1 MQSNRRIRKAL
12 YISFA
17 VSLISL
23 LIKSGGYFI
32 TGSTTALADAAES
45 VVHVIAVAFV
55 VYGFLLSKKPA
66 DAKHLYGHERVEF
79 LSIGVEGA
87 VITLA
92 GLTIIW
98 QAVNNYITGF
108 QLSNLGEGMIV
119 MGAAGLIN
127 LILGIYVLRVGRSEK
142 NMLAVSNGKHVL
154 TDVWT
159 TAGVIMTLLIIE
171 LTGWVYLD
179 ILISFAVALYIIREA
194 YKLLSYAIDGIMD
207 SRHPEVDKALRQE
220 LSKSLPGRIK
230 SWHHLRHRTSGQTT
244 WVELHVI
251 FDKEISLKEAHDDAT
266 LLERKL
272 IDALDS
278 DAVVTIHPEPE
289 EPHDK
294 MHEALKGANK
304 NRNLDEFI

>member
-23 LIKSGGYFI
+23 LIKSGGYII

-66 DAKHLYGHERVEF
+66 DEKHLYGHERVEF

-108 QLSNLGEGMIV
+108 QLNNLGEGMVV
-119 MGAAGLIN
+119 MGVAGFIN
-127 LILGIYVLRVGRSEK
+127 LVLGLYVLRVGRSEK

-159 TAGVIMTLLIIE
+159 TGGVIATLLIID

-179 ILISFAVALYIIREA
+179 IIISFAVALYIIREA
-194 YKLLSYAIDGIMD
+194 YKLLTYAIDGIMD
-207 SRHPEVDKALRQE
+207 SRHPEVDKSLRKE
-220 LSKSLPGRIK
+220 LSKPLPGRIK
-230 SWHHLRHRTSGQTT
+230 SWHHL
-244 WVELHVI
+244 
-251 FDKEISLKEAHDDAT
+251 
-266 LLERKL
+266 
-272 IDALDS
+272 
-278 DAVVTIHPEPE
+278 
-289 EPHDK
+289 
-294 MHEALKGANK
+294 
-304 NRNLDEFI
+304 

>member
-1 MQSNRRIRKAL
+1 MQSSRRIRKAL
-12 YISFA
+12 YLSFA

-23 LIKSGGYFI
+23 LIKSTGYFI

-45 VVHVIAVAFV
+45 IVHVIAVAFV

-66 DAKHLYGHERVEF
+66 DEKHLYGHERVEF

-87 VITLA
+87 VIILA
-92 GLTIIW
+92 GLTIAW
-98 QAVNNYITGF
+98 QAIANYISGF
-108 QLSNLGEGMIV
+108 QLTNLGEGIIV
-119 MGAAGLIN
+119 MGTAGVIN
-127 LILGIYVLRVGRSEK
+127 LVLGIYVLRVGKAEK
-142 NMLAVSNGKHVL
+142 NMMAVSNGKHVL

-159 TAGVIMTLLIIE
+159 TGGVIITLFIIE

-179 ILISFAVALYIIREA
+179 IIVSFAVALYIIREA
-194 YKLLSYAIDGIMD
+194 YKLLTYAIDGIMD
-207 SRHPEVDKALRQE
+207 SRHPEVDEALRKE
-220 LSKSLPGRIK
+220 LAKPLPGRIK

-251 FDKEISLKEAHDDAT
+251 FDKDISLKVAHEDAT

-272 IDALDS
+272 IDALDG

-289 EPHDK
+289 EPHHK